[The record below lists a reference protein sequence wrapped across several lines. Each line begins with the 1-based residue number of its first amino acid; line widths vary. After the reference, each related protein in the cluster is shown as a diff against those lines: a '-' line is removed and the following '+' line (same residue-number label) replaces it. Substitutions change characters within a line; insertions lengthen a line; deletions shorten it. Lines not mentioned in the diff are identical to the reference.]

1 MDELMEKT
9 KQQLKV
15 GYLRMME
22 DLYIELGFV
31 IESQIELGA
40 FSEIAYSELLPVGD
54 LIEYVFTCEAE
65 DLPKYI
71 NSYGVFSELAAWR
84 LDNTEAGLNESLEAA
99 FGDCPGR
106 EGGIFD
112 SLIKKLNYEDRM
124 KALNLAHA
132 EATVLVN
139 LFELHGMDEEFK
151 VAQNLAV
158 LLPQQVEGWD

>member
-1 MDELMEKT
+1 MDDLMEKT

-15 GYLRMME
+15 SYFRMMG

-31 IESQIELGA
+31 IENQMELGA
-40 FSEIAYSELLPVGD
+40 FSEIARSEQLPMND
-54 LIEYVFTCEAE
+54 LIENVFTCKVE

-71 NSYGVFSELAAWR
+71 NSYGVFSELASWR
-84 LDNTEAGLNESLEAA
+84 LENAEAGLNESLEAA

-124 KALNLAHA
+124 KAMNFTHG

-151 VAQNLAV
+151 IAQTLAV